1 MKTITAKPGSVLFR
15 IVLIALACTCL
26 TVTARPDDWAAAR
39 PSIFASGAHG
49 LKVFPK
55 DSTGVLFSLG
65 DDGKE
70 KVIWT
75 TQLVNF
81 PHQAFVAGDGKGVVT
96 IDTWADLGRE
106 HSLVVYN
113 DKGKVVGDYRLED
126 LLSEQEIRDR
136 TIAFSPNRYWN
147 EDASFR
153 FRYDGNEIKYF
164 DITLKWGKIITVNLD
179 SGKLTTGAAVERGIC
194 KSESLAAARLAQA
207 LGQRR

>member
-1 MKTITAKPGSVLFR
+1 MNTITAEPRPPLFGFVL
-15 IVLIALACTCL
+15 VALACCCL
-26 TVTARPDDWAAAR
+26 TATANADDWAAAR
-39 PSIFASGAHG
+39 PRIFASENGWHG
-49 LKVFPK
+49 FKVLPK
-55 DSTGVLFSLG
+55 NATGVLFSLD

-75 TQLVNF
+75 KQLVNF

-164 DITLKWGKIITVNLD
+164 DITLKWGKT
-179 SGKLTTGAAVERGIC
+179 
-194 KSESLAAARLAQA
+194 A
-207 LGQRR
+207 LSVIPSC